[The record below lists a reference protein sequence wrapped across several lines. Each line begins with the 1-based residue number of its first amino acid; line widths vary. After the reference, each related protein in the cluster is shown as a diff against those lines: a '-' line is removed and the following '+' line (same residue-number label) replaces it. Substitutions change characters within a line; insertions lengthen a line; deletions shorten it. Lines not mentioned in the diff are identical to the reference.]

1 MDIWQF
7 KIPTEDLLKV
17 SSIAHQTFFFILVE
31 ITGTYKYVLEAIH
44 PQRPST
50 SNF

>member
-17 SSIAHQTFFFILVE
+17 SSIEHQTFFLILFE
-31 ITGTYKYVLEAIH
+31 ITYKYVLEAIP